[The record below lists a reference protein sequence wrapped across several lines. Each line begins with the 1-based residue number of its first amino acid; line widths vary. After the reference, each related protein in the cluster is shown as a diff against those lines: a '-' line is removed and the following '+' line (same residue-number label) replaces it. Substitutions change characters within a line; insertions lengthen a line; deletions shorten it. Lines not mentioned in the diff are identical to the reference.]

1 MERTSKILARLIES
15 LELELIKAKAQ
26 LEYVKDEELMR
37 IGMEENE

>member
-26 LEYVKDEELMR
+26 LEYVRDEELMR
-37 IGMEENE
+37 IGKEENE